1 MSPPEPSDNAE
12 PSDDAEPSG
21 HAPRPVAGAP
31 RAEYVAALFA
41 AVSWGAVVFAVDGVL
56 AVALDRDPIPRGVSP
71 YYGLLA
77 LAVAGLL
84 VWVALARS
92 TLARSPVLPAIVAAA
107 AVYLLLVA
115 SGFVD
120 SLRLATV
127 QATSPFALVAAATA
141 AVAVIAFWA
150 GMRAW
155 RRHSQRPTP

>member
-1 MSPPEPSDNAE
+1 MSPPEL
-12 PSDDAEPSG
+12 SDDAGRSDQPL
-21 HAPRPVAGAP
+21 HPDADAP

-41 AVSWGAVVFAVDGVL
+41 AVSWGAVVFAADGIL
-56 AVALDRDPIPRGVSP
+56 AIVLDRDPIPGGVSP

-77 LAVAGLL
+77 LAVAGVL
-84 VWVALARS
+84 VWISLARS
-92 TLARSPVLPAIVAAA
+92 TLSSSPVLPAVVASAS
-107 AVYLLLVA
+107 VYLLLVA

-155 RRHSQRPTP
+155 RRQAAPPTP